1 MPLETY
7 HEVVRHWTP
16 VRDLLSVPKTDEQ
29 CDRMTDFLSHLLDQ
43 AGDDERHPL
52 FHLIETLEI
61 LIETYET
68 ETIPEPETPPGEVL
82 RSLMEE
88 NRLTPEDLAE
98 LGNEQEIGELLEGM
112 KAFDSDQ
119 IRYLCDRFHLRPDIF
134 SEAVPESKPRNKFQ
148 G

>member
-7 HEVVRHWTP
+7 HEAVRHWTP

-29 CDRMTDFLSHLLDQ
+29 CDRMTNFLNHLLDQ

-52 FHLIETLEI
+52 FHLIETLEV

-68 ETIPEPETPPGEVL
+68 ETIPEPETSPGEVL
-82 RSLMEE
+82 RFLMEE
-88 NRLTPEDLAE
+88 NSLTPEDLAE
-98 LGNEQEIGELLEGM
+98 LGSGQEIGELLEGM
-112 KAFDSDQ
+112 KAFDADQ

-134 SEAVPESKPRNKFQ
+134 SETAP